1 MNIHKRN
8 QIIKALSTGRG
19 FRHGSWQG
27 GIPTTD
33 ATALRMAE
41 KRRLSAQINRR
52 TLTADRKPPMVKSAA
67 DLQASNIIFWKKKQ

>member
-8 QIIKALSTGRG
+8 QIIKALSTGRS
-19 FRHGSWQG
+19 FRHGSWQ

-41 KRRLSAQINRR
+41 KRRLSAQISNP
-52 TLTADRKPPMVKSAA
+52 TLDADRKPRTVKSAA
-67 DLQASNIIFWKKKQ
+67 DIQANNILFWKKN